1 MFEPFPT
8 NYVWNLSINLALEM
22 GGAIGEIDSANRAT
36 ALAAEAGDSGVDAFF
51 DAWLAM
57 ARRIGMTADADR
69 AEGHRAS
76 AAAKYRRAA
85 AYLITAERMQAS
97 DYPPRTQ
104 AYADMLAKFDRYIEC
119 SDEPCEKVDVPYAGS
134 SYPALFCSAA
144 TQDNPAPP
152 CMVFCNGLDSV
163 KEMVFLVGIP
173 AALRA
178 RGISCLIVDQ
188 PGVGGAL
195 RMNRLP
201 AIVETERWAAKAVDL
216 LEART
221 DVDPDKIGMMG
232 WSLGGFY
239 APRAA
244 AFEKRF
250 RLCVAWG
257 ANHEW
262 GVVQQRRRRNE
273 GENPVPHYWAHVMWV
288 WGQTSLDDF
297 MAVSERITLTGAADQ
312 ITVPFLI
319 VHGENDRQ
327 IPVEYAY
334 RSHEQAVRSPRVDL
348 KIFTAAEGGVE
359 HCSADNME
367 PVRSFVADWVHDRF
381 AELAQGALNQTSA
394 GVVPS

>member
-22 GGAIGEIDSANRAT
+22 GGSIGEIDTANRLTQA
-36 ALAAEAGDSGVDAFF
+36 AAETGDSGVDAFF
-51 DAWLAM
+51 DTWLAM
-57 ARRIGMTADADR
+57 AARVNELGDEDR
-69 AEGHRAS
+69 VKGHAES
-76 AAAKYRRAA
+76 AAEKYRRAC

-97 DYPPRTQ
+97 DYPPRKA
-104 AYADMLAKFDRYIEC
+104 AYADMLATFARYIEM
-119 SDEPCEKVDVPYAGS
+119 SGDPCETVDIPYAGS
-134 SYPALFCSAA
+134 SYPALFFSAA
-144 TQDNPAPP
+144 TAQNPRPP

-163 KEMVFLVGIP
+163 KEMVFLVGLP
-173 AALRA
+173 HALRE

-195 RMNRLP
+195 RLHNLP
-201 AIVETERWAAKAVDL
+201 AIVETEQWAGKAVDW
-216 LEART
+216 LEGRT
-221 DVDPDKIGMMG
+221 DVDPDRIGMMG

-250 RLCVAWG
+250 KLCVAWG

-262 GVVQQRRRRNE
+262 GIVQQRRRRNE

-288 WGQTSLDDF
+288 WGQDNLDDF
-297 MAVSERITLTGAADQ
+297 MTLSERITLTGAVEH
-312 ITVPFLI
+312 IEVPFLV

-334 RSHEQAVRSPRVDL
+334 RSHEQAIRSPRADL
-348 KIFTAAEGGVE
+348 CIFTARTGGVE

-367 PVRSFVADWVHDRF
+367 PVRSFIADWVHDRF
-381 AELAQGALNQTSA
+381 AELA
-394 GVVPS
+394 

>member
-22 GGAIGEIDSANRAT
+22 GGSIGEIDTANRLTQA
-36 ALAAEAGDSGVDAFF
+36 AAEAGDSGVDAFF
-51 DAWLAM
+51 DTWLAM
-57 ARRIGMTADADR
+57 AARVNELGDEDR
-69 AEGHRAS
+69 VNGHAES
-76 AAAKYRRAA
+76 AAEKYRRAC

-97 DYPPRTQ
+97 DYPPRKA
-104 AYADMLAKFDRYIEC
+104 AYADMLATFARYIEM
-119 SDEPCEKVDVPYAGS
+119 SGDPCETVDIPYAGS

-144 TQDNPAPP
+144 TAQNLSPP

-163 KEMVFLVGIP
+163 KEMVFLVGLP
-173 AALRA
+173 AALRE

-195 RMNRLP
+195 RTHNLP
-201 AIVETERWAAKAVDL
+201 AIVETEQWAGKAVDW

-221 DVDPDKIGMMG
+221 DVNADQIGMMG

-250 RLCVAWG
+250 KLCVAWG

-262 GVVQQRRRRNE
+262 GIVQQRRRRNE

-288 WGQTSLDDF
+288 WGQDNLDDF
-297 MAVSERITLTGAADQ
+297 MALSKRITLTGAVEH
-312 ITVPFLI
+312 IEVPFLV

-334 RSHEQAVRSPRVDL
+334 RSHEQAIGSPRADL
-348 KIFTAAEGGVE
+348 RIFTARTGGVE

-367 PVRSFVADWVHDRF
+367 PVRSFIADWVHDRF
-381 AELAQGALNQTSA
+381 AELA
-394 GVVPS
+394 

>member
-22 GGAIGEIDSANRAT
+22 GGAIGDIDLANRET
-36 ALAAEAGDSGVDAFF
+36 ARAAEAGDSGVDAFF
-51 DAWLAM
+51 DTWLAM
-57 ARRIGMTADADR
+57 ADR
-69 AEGHRAS
+69 VGEMAQDDEAAGNLES
-76 AAAKYRRAA
+76 AAAKYRRSC

-97 DYPPRTQ
+97 DYPPRMQ
-104 AYADMLAKFDRYIEC
+104 AYADMLATFARYVAC
-119 SDEPCEKVDVPYAGS
+119 NGEPCEMVEIPYADS
-134 SYPALFCSAA
+134 HYPALFCSAA
-144 TQDNPAPP
+144 TPENPSPP

-163 KEMVFLVGIP
+163 KEMVFLVGLP
-173 AALRA
+173 KALRA

-195 RMNRLP
+195 RANRLP
-201 AIVETERWAAKAVDL
+201 AIVETELWAGKAVDW
-216 LEART
+216 LEGRA
-221 DVDPDKIGMMG
+221 DVASGRIGMMG
-232 WSLGGFY
+232 WSLGGYY

-262 GVVQQRRRRNE
+262 GLVQQRRRRNE

-288 WGQTSLDDF
+288 WGQTSLEDF
-297 MAVSERITLTGAADQ
+297 MALSERITLTGVVEQ
-312 ITVPFLI
+312 IDVPFLV

-327 IPVEYAY
+327 IPLEYAY
-334 RSHEQAVRSPRVDL
+334 RSHEQAVRSPRADL
-348 KIFTAAEGGVE
+348 KIFTPREGGIE

-367 PVRSFVADWVHDRF
+367 PVRSFIADWIRERF
-381 AELAQGALNQTSA
+381 IEMI
-394 GVVPS
+394 

>member
-22 GGAIGEIDSANRAT
+22 GGAIGEIDNANRAT
-36 ALAAEAGDSGVDAFF
+36 VQAARTGDDGVDAFF
-51 DAWLAM
+51 DTWIAM
-57 ARRIGMTADADR
+57 AERVNAMADDDHGA
-69 AEGHRAS
+69 GHVES
-76 AAAKYRRAA
+76 AAAKYRRAC
-85 AYLITAERMQAS
+85 AYLVTAERMQAN
-97 DYPPRTQ
+97 DYPPRQ
-104 AYADMLAKFDRYIEC
+104 RAYAAMLRTFARYVAC
-119 SDEPCEKVDVPYAGS
+119 SGEPCEMVDIPYADS

-144 TQDNPAPP
+144 TLENPAPP

-163 KEMVFLVGIP
+163 KEMVFLVRLP

-195 RMNRLP
+195 RLNRLP
-201 AIVETERWAAKAVDL
+201 AIVETEIWAGKAVDW
-216 LEART
+216 LEARA
-221 DVDPDKIGMMG
+221 DVAPDRIGMLG
-232 WSLGGFY
+232 WSLGGYY

-250 RLCVAWG
+250 KLCVAWG

-262 GVVQQRRRRNE
+262 GQVQQRRRRNE

-288 WGQTSLDDF
+288 WGQGNLDDF
-297 MAVSERITLTGAADQ
+297 MALSDHISLTGVVEHID
-312 ITVPFLI
+312 VPFLV

-327 IPVEYAY
+327 IPIDYAY
-334 RSHEQAVRSPRVDL
+334 QSHEQAVRSPRADL
-348 KIFTAAEGGVE
+348 KIFTAREGGVE

-367 PVRSFVADWVHDRF
+367 PVRSYIADWVQARF
-381 AELAQGALNQTSA
+381 AEMI
-394 GVVPS
+394 

>member
-22 GGAIGEIDSANRAT
+22 GGVIGEIDLANRET
-36 ALAAEAGDSGVDAFF
+36 ARAAEAGDSGVDAFF
-51 DAWLAM
+51 DTWLAM
-57 ARRIGMTADADR
+57 AARIGALGDADR
-69 AEGHRAS
+69 DAGHIDS
-76 AAAKYRRAA
+76 AAAKYRRAC

-97 DYPPRTQ
+97 EHPERRR
-104 AYADMLAKFDRYIEC
+104 AYADMLATFARYVDC
-119 SDEPCEKVDVPYAGS
+119 SGEPCELVEIPYETS
-134 SYPALFCSAA
+134 HYPALFSSAA
-144 TQDNPAPP
+144 TANNPAPP

-163 KEMVFLVGIP
+163 KEMVFLAGIP

-195 RMNRLP
+195 RLNNLP
-201 AIVETERWAAKAVDL
+201 AIVETETWAGRAVDW
-216 LEART
+216 LEARP
-221 DVDPDKIGMMG
+221 DVARDRIGMMG
-232 WSLGGFY
+232 WSLGGYY

-262 GVVQQRRRRNE
+262 GEVQQRRRRNE

-288 WGQTSLDDF
+288 WGQRSIEDF
-297 MAVSERITLTGAADQ
+297 MALSERITLTGVVERID
-312 ITVPFLI
+312 VPFLV

-327 IPVEYAY
+327 IPLEYAY
-334 RSHEQAVRSPRVDL
+334 RSHEQAVASPRVDL
-348 KIFTAAEGGVE
+348 KVFTAREGGVE

-367 PVRSFVADWVHDRF
+367 PVRSYITDWIHDRF
-381 AELAQGALNQTSA
+381 AEMT
-394 GVVPS
+394 

>member
-22 GGAIGEIDSANRAT
+22 GGSIGEIDTANRAT
-36 ALAAEAGDSGVDAFF
+36 AQAARTGDDGVDAFF
-51 DAWLAM
+51 DTWLAM
-57 ARRIGMTADADR
+57 ATRVNAMADDDFAAR
-69 AEGHRAS
+69 HIES
-76 AAAKYRRAA
+76 AAAKYRRAC
-85 AYLITAERMQAS
+85 AYFITAERMQAS
-97 DYPPRTQ
+97 DYKPRQQ
-104 AYADMLAKFDRYIEC
+104 AYADMLRAFARHVEC
-119 SDEPCEKVDVPYAGS
+119 SGEPCEMVDIPYADS
-134 SYPALFCSAA
+134 HYPALFCSAA

-163 KEMVFLVGIP
+163 KEMVFLVGLP

-195 RMNRLP
+195 RLNRLP
-201 AIVETERWAAKAVDL
+201 AIVETEIWAGKAVNW
-216 LEART
+216 LEARG
-221 DVDPDKIGMMG
+221 DVAPDRIGMMG
-232 WSLGGFY
+232 WSLGGYY

-250 RLCVAWG
+250 KLCVAWG

-262 GVVQQRRRRNE
+262 GQVQQRRLRNE

-288 WGQTSLDDF
+288 WGQDNLDDF
-297 MAVSERITLTGAADQ
+297 MALSDHISLTGAVEHID
-312 ITVPFLI
+312 VPFLV

-334 RSHEQAVRSPRVDL
+334 RSHEQAVRSPRADL
-348 KIFTAAEGGVE
+348 KIFTAQEGGIE

-367 PVRSFVADWVHDRF
+367 PVRSYIADWVQDRF
-381 AELAQGALNQTSA
+381 AEMI
-394 GVVPS
+394 

>member
-22 GGAIGEIDSANRAT
+22 GGSIGEIDEANRAT
-36 ALAAEAGDSGVDAFF
+36 QAAAENGDNGVDAFF
-51 DAWLAM
+51 ETWLAM
-57 ARRIGMTADADR
+57 AARVNELADLDQAS
-69 AEGHRAS
+69 GHRSS
-76 AAAKYRRAA
+76 AAEKYRRAS

-97 DYPPRTQ
+97 DHPPRKA
-104 AYADMLAKFDRYIEC
+104 AYSTMLATFARYIET
-119 SDEPCEKVDVPYAGS
+119 SGERCEMVDIPYAGS

-144 TQDNPAPP
+144 TADNPSPP

-163 KEMVFLVGIP
+163 KEMVFLVGLP
-173 AALRA
+173 EALRA
-178 RGISCLIVDQ
+178 RGISCLVVDQ

-195 RMNRLP
+195 RHHRLT
-201 AIVETERWAAKAVDL
+201 AIVETERWAAKAVDW
-216 LEART
+216 LETRR
-221 DVDPDKIGMMG
+221 DVDPDRIGMMG

-250 RLCVAWG
+250 KLCVAWG

-262 GVVQQRRRRNE
+262 GLVQQRRRRNE

-288 WGQTSLDDF
+288 WGQDDLEAF
-297 MAVSERITLTGAADQ
+297 MALSERITLTGA
-312 ITVPFLI
+312 IEHIEVPFLV
-319 VHGENDRQ
+319 VHGANDRQ

-334 RSHEQAVRSPRVDL
+334 RSHEQAVRSPRNDL
-348 KIFTAAEGGVE
+348 RIFTAHTGGVE

-367 PVRSFVADWVHDRF
+367 PVRSFIADWIEDRF
-381 AELAQGALNQTSA
+381 AELA
-394 GVVPS
+394 